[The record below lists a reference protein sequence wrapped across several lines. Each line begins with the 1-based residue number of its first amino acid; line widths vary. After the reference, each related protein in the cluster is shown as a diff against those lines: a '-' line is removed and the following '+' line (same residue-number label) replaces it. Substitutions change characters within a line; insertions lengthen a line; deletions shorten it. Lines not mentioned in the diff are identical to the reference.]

1 MNFRTCVAIQ
11 LLLLL
16 AVMIATA
23 VTVSSL
29 PAVVPVHWGIDGKPD
44 RYGSPWETAIV
55 GVFVVGMPI
64 AITLA
69 TPWLK
74 KIPSARPFSP
84 DGTYYSLMVGI
95 SFFTALLYLGIL
107 RMTVSNEA
115 MAVNLIFGAMF
126 ALFLFIGIQMPKM
139 KPNPVMGVKT
149 PWTLADPR
157 VWEATHR
164 RAGALWVWGS
174 VIGLALSWI
183 PNSFGF
189 MILLLIVL
197 SFAPIVDSY
206 LIAKRYRQSGL

>member
-11 LLLLL
+11 LLLLV
-16 AVMIATA
+16 AAMIATA
-23 VTVSSL
+23 VTVASL

-44 RYGSPWETAIV
+44 RYGSPWETAIA
-55 GVFVVGMPI
+55 GVFIVGMPI

-74 KIPSARPFSP
+74 KIPSAHPFSP
-84 DGTYYSLMVGI
+84 DGIYYNLMVSI
-95 SFFTALLYLGIL
+95 SFFMSLLYLGIL

-115 MAVNLIFGAMF
+115 MAINLVFGAMF

-174 VIGLALSWI
+174 VIGLAISWI

-189 MILLLIVL
+189 MILLLVVL
-197 SFAPIVDSY
+197 SFAPLVDSY
-206 LIAKRYRQSGL
+206 LIAKRYRQSGS